1 MKAVAFE
8 PEFAGKLNCY
18 VAAVDEAVKCESDNP
33 TIGLLICSNMDRTD
47 VQLAFRGITT
57 PLGVASYNN
66 VQIEEI
72 VKQLPTIEQL
82 RERVKLLELQIKNH
96 HKDSKE
102 GQDGT
107 TKE

>member
-1 MKAVAFE
+1 
-8 PEFAGKLNCY
+8 
-18 VAAVDEAVKCESDNP
+18 
-33 TIGLLICSNMDRTD
+33 MDRID

>member
-1 MKAVAFE
+1 VQLFTHIYQL
-8 PEFAGKLNCY
+8 KLIP
-18 VAAVDEAVKCESDNP
+18 P
-33 TIGLLICSNMDRTD
+33 TGSNMDRTD

-96 HKDSKE
+96 QKNSME
-102 GQDGT
+102 EQDGT
-107 TKE
+107 TKD

>member
-1 MKAVAFE
+1 M
-8 PEFAGKLNCY
+8 Y
-18 VAAVDEAVKCESDNP
+18 T

-82 RERVKLLELQIKNH
+82 RERVKLLELQIKNL